1 MNPEVAIPLPV
12 GSAAADFQ
20 EGQVLAAGLISRPG
34 RATAGS
40 PGLMAVAW
48 WALPVS
54 PAEAAW
60 LLTGRVVRP
69 RDTRPRRGRV
79 GGGIEPNLPQPDDT
93 RPRQTNLFSPQR
105 RRSAAEAVITRLP
118 PA

>member
-1 MNPEVAIPLPV
+1 MP
-12 GSAAADFQ
+12 
-20 EGQVLAAGLISRPG
+20 
-34 RATAGS
+34 
-40 PGLMAVAW
+40 AW
-48 WALPVS
+48 RALPVS

-93 RPRQTNLFSPQR
+93 RPRQTNLFSPQASR
-105 RRSAAEAVITRLP
+105 FGLTVSPEVELLEVRPI
-118 PA
+118 